1 MVNIDEYTRE
11 VTCEYKGELYSVR
24 DNGAVLRHAREGK
37 PTRPLDNKWTF
48 GRKNEKG
55 YMMISNHRVHIIVAT
70 AFVPGRKEDKVVD
83 HIDTNRCNNR
93 VENLRWLTPLENVLL
108 NEVTLKRV
116 TYLCGGDIKKFIE
129 NPSCLQDLT
138 GKNQDIMWMRT
149 VTAEEARLTWER
161 ISQWARRPISAY
173 QLPLPKVPT
182 KSFEE
187 WLGNH
192 DIKEVQSNTSECFT
206 NPKVYD
212 FEKEQSASEIIS
224 TDHLTSQDEQI
235 EEEDEWDKKEVFFYE
250 KNESLTPCALQKH
263 FYEKMSFPLC
273 PNDTNGGLDAYA
285 DKLSI
290 GEIAARTEHGEEF
303 IILSWGWTL
312 KLDAIQVVIQ
322 QNELRYYMYIS
333 LEGEKYFHFIKYY
346 YEESCRFCGSQNV
359 LQYGGKALCDFPLCP
374 KDGNITLEEY
384 ADLLKKDVIFEK
396 NQYGNYCVIDQE
408 IVRNEGEEPYLLVA
422 LSAPNEIKP
431 YGDARVYVKNGKV
444 IHKIEKCYFDYN
456 TLQRRFCAIRGQE
469 WTGEDTIDDYC

>member
-37 PTRPLDNKWTF
+37 PTRP
-48 GRKNEKG
+48 
-55 YMMISNHRVHIIVAT
+55 
-70 AFVPGRKEDKVVD
+70 
-83 HIDTNRCNNR
+83 
-93 VENLRWLTPLENVLL
+93 
-108 NEVTLKRV
+108 
-116 TYLCGGDIKKFIE
+116 
-129 NPSCLQDLT
+129 
-138 GKNQDIMWMRT
+138 
-149 VTAEEARLTWER
+149 
-161 ISQWARRPISAY
+161 ISAY
-173 QLPLPKVPT
+173 QSLLPKEPT

-192 DIKEVQSNTSECFT
+192 DIKQVQSNTSECFT
-206 NPKVYD
+206 NPMVYD

-235 EEEDEWDKKEVFFYE
+235 EEEDEWDKKEVFYKE
-250 KNESLTPCALQKH
+250 KNESLTPGALQMH

-273 PNDTNGGLDAYA
+273 PKDTNGGLDSYA
-285 DKLSI
+285 DNLSI
-290 GEIAARTEHGEEF
+290 GKVVARAENGEEC

-312 KLDAIQVVIQ
+312 KLDAIQIEFQ
-322 QNELRYYMYIS
+322 QEELPYWMYIT
-333 LEGEKYFHFIKYY
+333 LDGEKYFHFKYY
-346 YEESCRFCGSQNV
+346 YAETCRFCGSPYV
-359 LQYGGKALCDFPLCP
+359 LQFGGKTLCDFPLCP

-384 ADLLKKDVIFEK
+384 ADLLQRDVIFEK
-396 NQYGNYCVIDQE
+396 NQYGNYCVIDRE

-456 TLQRRFCAIRGQE
+456 TLQRRFCTIRGQE